1 MILSFSGVH
10 RFLSNFHQCVVV
22 LDGIKYPSVE
32 HAYQAA
38 KTLDLLIRNE
48 ILLCPTPA
56 AAKRMGKLFAIRPD
70 WDQVKLGIM
79 EDLLKQKFEHQNLK
93 LALLATEDQ
102 EIIEGNYWND
112 TFWGVC
118 KGKGANHLGRLL
130 MKVREELRV

>member
-1 MILSFSGVH
+1 MISSFAGVY
-10 RFLSNFHQCVVV
+10 RFLSNFHTCVVE

-56 AAKRMGKLFAIRPD
+56 AAKRMGKMFAIRPE
-70 WDQVKLGIM
+70 WDQIKLQVM
-79 EDLLKQKFEHQNLK
+79 EDLLKQKFAHQNLK
-93 LALLATEDQ
+93 LALLATEKQ

-112 TFWGVC
+112 TYWGVC
-118 KGKGANHLGRLL
+118 KGKGHNHLGKLL